1 MNPILDLR
9 PVRPGVYT
17 YSLRAPGQP
26 GQPGHP
32 CPDFFESIA
41 DCLHDAASSLMSYFE
56 RVDVRLGGR
65 PAGIY
70 AVHAV
75 AADPD
80 TIAADLPSGR

>member
-26 GQPGHP
+26 GHP
-32 CPDFFESIA
+32 CPDFFESVA
-41 DCLHDAASSLMSYFE
+41 ACLHDAASSLMSYFE
-56 RVDVRLGGR
+56 RVDVRLGGH
-65 PAGIY
+65 PAGVY
-70 AVHAV
+70 AVRAV

-80 TIAADLPSGR
+80 TVAADLSLAG